1 MSFLNS
7 LGRKLSILTALI
19 GSIIIFAASGA
30 YAASVFVQPPVVE
43 GPDGALR
50 ETLYELVKSA
60 VSNESGYSL
69 ATNEKE
75 ADVQLKPRLLKLGGS
90 FVVTI
95 DKMKGEKLAFA
106 TKMKAAT
113 ADDLDNVAA
122 RVVRAALRETRAEE
136 TAQVDDIT
144 QDETTRG
151 TNRIQTTRQW
161 KLGFGPAWG
170 SQNNTDK
177 SGMLFT
183 LGFVWGIDANFDLD
197 LALRASNF
205 EKANETGASFSEF
218 LIGTNYYLTKG
229 RNAPFLTAGFG
240 RTAASISTANSNTI
254 INISSDT
261 LSGWSVRAGV
271 GYKFFRTSTVNLGVE
286 LNYSKVFGESTV
298 SKQAPGLT
306 SAVIALYY

>member
-1 MSFLNS
+1 MPLSNS
-7 LGRKLSILTALI
+7 LGRKLLALTALFL
-19 GSIIIFAASGA
+19 SIFILNAGTAF
-30 YAASVFVQPPVVE
+30 AASVFVQPPAVE
-43 GPDGALR
+43 GEDGGLKD
-50 ETLYELVKSA
+50 TLYELVKAA
-60 VSNESGYSL
+60 VSEESGYSIT
-69 ATNEKE
+69 TNAKE
-75 ADVQLKPRLLKLGGS
+75 ADLQLKPRLLKLGGS

-95 DKMKGEKLAFA
+95 DKFKGEKLAFT
-106 TKMKAAT
+106 TKMKAAN
-113 ADDLDNVAA
+113 AEELDNVSA
-122 RVVRAALRETRAEE
+122 RIVRAALQETKASD

-144 QDETTRG
+144 QAETVRG

-170 SQNNTDK
+170 SNNNTDK
-177 SGMLFT
+177 SGMAFT

-197 LALRASNF
+197 LAFRTANF
-205 EKANETGASFSEF
+205 DKSGETGAHFTEF

-240 RTAASISTANSNTI
+240 RTTASVSTVNNSI
-254 INISSDT
+254 IPFSADT
-261 LSGWSVRAGV
+261 LSGWSVRGGV

-298 SKQAPGLT
+298 SKSSPGVT